1 MSRGAHILTT
11 AAEKALRRN
20 TAVRWSLLNAWPI
33 SPLHL
38 YVIGFLWTGIQID
51 FLEAVHFF
59 LPKDRIPYF
68 FTEFPTS
75 SLISASVR
83 ECPVQQDLSLCLGT
97 VVMKTRV

>member
-51 FLEAVHFF
+51 FSEVVHIFC
-59 LPKDRIPYF
+59 PK
-68 FTEFPTS
+68 TEFPTS

-97 VVMKTRV
+97 VVMKTLV